1 MIGDV
6 VLTAHPPTQNL
17 LVETAPSLSHFTALR
32 YLTFM
37 APGTLSS
44 ENESEIA
51 TLWGRACPTL
61 RTIILPKGVVWGSVD
76 GRWVSLQDVS

>member
-1 MIGDV
+1 VFADAHV
-6 VLTAHPPTQNL
+6 TAAQEL
-17 LVETAPSLSHFTALR
+17 LIDTASSLSHFTALR

-61 RTIILPKGVVWGSVD
+61 KTIILPKGVVWGYV
-76 GRWVSLQDVS
+76 GERWVSLQDVS